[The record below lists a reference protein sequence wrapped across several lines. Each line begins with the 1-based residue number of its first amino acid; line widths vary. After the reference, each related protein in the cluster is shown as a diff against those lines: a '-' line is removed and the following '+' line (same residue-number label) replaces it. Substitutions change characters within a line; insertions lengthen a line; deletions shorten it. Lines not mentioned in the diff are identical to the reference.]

1 MFNGDYLHHLSAI
14 HDQQDFELIICLLW
28 GIWMDRNR
36 VVHGGVSRQPAS
48 IVQYTTRYHEDFTR
62 VKVPPSTAAVTAIK
76 LLLCHDQMLFNMFT
90 KLNVDAATNL
100 EQKRMGIGAI
110 IRDHNGMVVA
120 AFSKAI
126 EGSFRSDEMKA
137 KVLFHALNWVLQSQL
152 ALTYIE
158 TDALRVSSALNPSST
173 DLSCFFESYYGCSL
187 SFILFPSSF
196 SLPCETNC

>member
-62 VKVPPSTAAVTAIK
+62 VKVPPSTAAPPW
-76 LLLCHDQMLFNMFT
+76 LHGF